1 MNGNSILL
9 DSDVIILA
17 SKREIDVE
25 RLLTTYDKLYVSVI
39 SYMEVYGFVFEDG
52 EEKHLV
58 DKLFTDIEIVYA
70 DKSIADIAIIYRK
83 NSAKKIKLPD
93 AVILATARYLE
104 TGFLT
109 NNLSDFQGVDPVV
122 TISGVE
128 GLSRIEKG

>member
-17 SKREIDVE
+17 SKRAIDVE

-39 SYMEVYGFVFEDG
+39 SYMEVYGFAFEDG
-52 EEKHLV
+52 EEKCLL
-58 DKLFTDIEIVYA
+58 DKLFTDIEIVHT
-70 DKSIADIAIIYRK
+70 DKEIADIAIVYRK
-83 NSAKKIKLPD
+83 NPAKKIKLPD
-93 AVILATARYLE
+93 AVILATAKYLE

-109 NNLSDFQGVDPVV
+109 NNLNDFQGVDPLV

-128 GLSRIEKG
+128 ELRVSQ